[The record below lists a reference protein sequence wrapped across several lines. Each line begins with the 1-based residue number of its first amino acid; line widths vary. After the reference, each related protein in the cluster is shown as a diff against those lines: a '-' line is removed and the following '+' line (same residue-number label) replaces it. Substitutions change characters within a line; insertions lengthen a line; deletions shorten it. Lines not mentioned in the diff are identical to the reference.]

1 MTSQEEINFEAFEDM
16 LKAEKEESS
25 LLKMGD
31 FLAQPGG
38 CGGVDEGSRYL
49 GAESEKEEKED
60 VWKLFCLIEDLRRG
74 EKDLRGDIKKK
85 LLKEE
90 EVKEMREDREKFC
103 VLKKKLEEEDFKK
116 LREGRFLRKVSESF
130 PFKVRVS
137 ARRVLW
143 EKKKMVEM
151 LLVKY
156 IDEKRAEYLKS
167 ECVKVKNFFR
177 KCEELEKE
185 IEEKRESFEVKKSK
199 EERRMEEEEKKNE
212 GEEKVDEKSES
223 VDVEIED
230 EVIREEGENEI
241 EEVSGIGEESM
252 EKGEEKD
259 EERSQKK
266 SEKWREVL
274 DEEGKDEERKSKKT
288 GKVKKGDWVRREYFV
303 RLQDS
308 EMKQRWKCKVCE
320 RVLEKKKVN
329 LLEVHRHFLES
340 HGELGKEIE
349 IEKLPG
355 DYDCRKLW
363 KGFYERSKIE
373 MSEELERFLKQERKR
388 KERKDGEDERDMKKR
403 KLEEGKEE
411 EKNENISVP
420 TLAPSSHT
428 LYASFVKG
436 KKLKVIQEKVQKVL
450 KKVIII
456 FFSFLFSFNF
466 FNLGKKCFY
475 LWGNFCH
482 HEEIAQTFCA
492 TTRGFGYS
500 GRLQKPR

>member
-1 MTSQEEINFEAFEDM
+1 
-16 LKAEKEESS
+16 
-25 LLKMGD
+25 
-31 FLAQPGG
+31 
-38 CGGVDEGSRYL
+38 
-49 GAESEKEEKED
+49 
-60 VWKLFCLIEDLRRG
+60 LIEDLRRG

-90 EVKEMREDREKFC
+90 EVKEIREDREKFC
-103 VLKKKLEEEDFKK
+103 VLKKKLKEEDFKK
-116 LREGRFLRKVSESF
+116 LREGRFLREVSESF

-167 ECVKVKNFFR
+167 GCVKVKNFFR

-212 GEEKVDEKSES
+212 KEKVDEKSES
-223 VDVEIED
+223 AKEKKEDDFSED
-230 EVIREEGENEI
+230 EGIIWEEGESEI
-241 EEVSGIGEESM
+241 EEISGIGELSM

-259 EERSQKK
+259 EERSEKK

-340 HGELGKEIE
+340 HGEIGKEIE

-363 KGFYERSKIE
+363 LALYERSKIE
-373 MSEELERFLKQERKR
+373 MSEELGRFLKQERKR
-388 KERKDGEDERDMKKR
+388 KQRKDGEDERDMKKR

-411 EKNENISVP
+411 ERNEITSVS

-450 KKVIII
+450 KKVMII

-466 FNLGKKCFY
+466 FNLGKKCFH